1 MAGVNKAII
10 VGNVGKDP
18 DVRSMQSGG
27 SVASF
32 SVATS
37 KSWKDKA
44 TGEKKEQT
52 DWHNVVVFNEHL
64 VRVVEQ
70 YVHKGTKLYVEGE
83 MRTRK
88 YTDRDG
94 IERYRTEVVLGAF
107 KAQLIV
113 LDRRE
118 GGAGAP
124 ADEAAY
130 GTTPRSKGAT
140 TGRVDFDDEVPF

>member
-1 MAGVNKAII
+1 MAGVNKAIL

-44 TGEKKEQT
+44 TGERKEQT

-94 IERYRTEVVLGAF
+94 VERYRTEVVLGAF

-118 GGAGAP
+118 GGGGAP
-124 ADEAAY
+124 ADESAY
-130 GTTPRSKGAT
+130 GTPKSTP
-140 TGRVDFDDEVPF
+140 TGRKADFDDEIPF